1 MIAITIRRT
10 KSMPIIS
17 CLPEIA
23 QTIAVIRA
31 IHVCLDL
38 DYMVDG
44 FGCFDLDLSVKF
56 CLVTRWRY
64 EGLRLPQ

>member
-1 MIAITIRRT
+1 MAD
-10 KSMPIIS
+10 
-17 CLPEIA
+17 A
-23 QTIAVIRA
+23 
-31 IHVCLDL
+31 
-38 DYMVDG
+38 